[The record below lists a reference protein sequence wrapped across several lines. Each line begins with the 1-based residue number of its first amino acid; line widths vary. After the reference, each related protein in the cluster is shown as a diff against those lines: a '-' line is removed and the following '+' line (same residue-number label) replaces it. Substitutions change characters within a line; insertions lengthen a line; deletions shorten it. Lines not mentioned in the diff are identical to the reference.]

1 MQVAL
6 AQQVTI
12 CERPEF
18 ESIYRDQFEHVW
30 FTLRR
35 LGVQE
40 RDLDDAAHDVFVVIN
55 RRLSDFDPTR
65 PVRPWVTGITYRIAS
80 DERRRARHRREV
92 MGDLPDSPSQ
102 RGPEHELEAKQAHA
116 LVMQGLEDLPMDQRA
131 VFVMHELQ
139 GMTMPEIVEAIGAPL
154 NTLYSRLRLARRKF
168 TMAVRRINGRKTP

>member
-6 AQQVTI
+6 AQELPI
-12 CERPEF
+12 CERPQF
-18 ESIYRDQFEHVW
+18 ESIYREHFDHVW

-40 RDLDDAAHDVFVVIN
+40 RDLDDATHEVFVVIN

-65 PVRPWVTGITYRIAS
+65 PLRPWVTGITYRVAS
-80 DERRRARHRREV
+80 DERRRARHRREII
-92 MGDLPDSPSQ
+92 GDIPEATTK
-102 RGPEHELEAKQAHA
+102 RGPLQALEAKQAHT
-116 LVMQGLEDLPMDQRA
+116 LVMLALEELPMKQRA

-139 GMTMPEIVEAIGAPL
+139 GMTMPEIMEALDAPL

-168 TMAVRRINGRKTP
+168 TLAARRLRGRNT

>member
-1 MQVAL
+1 MQVVL
-6 AQQVTI
+6 AQHFPV
-12 CERPEF
+12 CERPDF
-18 ESIYRDQFEHVW
+18 DSIYREQFEHVW

-40 RDLDDAAHDVFVVIN
+40 RDLDDAAHDVFVVVN
-55 RRLSDFDPTR
+55 RRLDDFDATR

-92 MGDLPDSPSQ
+92 IGEIPELSAH
-102 RGPEHELEAKQAHA
+102 RGPVEALEAKQAHD
-116 LVMQGLEDLPMDQRA
+116 LVMLALDELPMKQRA

-139 GMTMPEIVEAIGAPL
+139 GLTMPEIVEALDAPL

-168 TMAVRRINGRKTP
+168 TMSVRRLRGRS